1 MWWVEWGWWVEWE
14 WCEKGCGE
22 GSNRWSGDMMG
33 SGVRRDKG
41 YLFEERWGE
50 GSCEG
55 SGEGSG

>member
-1 MWWVEWGWWVEWE
+1 MI
-14 WCEKGCGE
+14 CGGLSGGGGLS
-22 GSNRWSGDMMG
+22 GSGVRRGAVREVIGGVVRG